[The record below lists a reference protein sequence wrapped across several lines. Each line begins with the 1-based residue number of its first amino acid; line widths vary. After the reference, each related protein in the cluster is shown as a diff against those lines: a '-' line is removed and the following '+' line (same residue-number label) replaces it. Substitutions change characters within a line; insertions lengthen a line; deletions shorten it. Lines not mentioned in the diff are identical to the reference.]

1 MSRCFP
7 GRLRR
12 AQMKVNLV
20 RLVFLPVLAA
30 LVMTGCATTT
40 SEKKMSAED
49 RALCAALDTNKD
61 GKITKE
67 EFMARTNDKEKGLEV
82 YQKCDTG
89 NKGYLNYDEVTNQR
103 WMLPPELTVTT
114 TPVLL
119 PRR

>member
-1 MSRCFP
+1 
-7 GRLRR
+7 
-12 AQMKVNLV
+12 MKGNLV

-30 LVMTGCATTT
+30 LVMTGCATTQET
-40 SEKKMSAED
+40 KMSAED
-49 RALCAALDTNKD
+49 RALCAALDTNHD

-67 EFMARTNDKEKGLEV
+67 EFMARATDKEKALKV

-89 NKGYLNYDEVTNQR
+89 NKGHLTYDEITSQR
-103 WMLPPELTVTT
+103 FMLPPEMTIMT

>member
-1 MSRCFP
+1 MR
-7 GRLRR
+7 
-12 AQMKVNLV
+12 VNLV

-30 LVMTGCATTT
+30 LVMTGCATTP
-40 SEKKMSAED
+40 EKKMSAED

-67 EFMARTNDKEKGLEV
+67 EFMARSTDKEKALKV

-89 NKGYLNYDEVTNQR
+89 NKGYLNYDDVINQR
-103 WMLPPELTVTT
+103 FMLPPELTITT
-114 TPVLL
+114 PPVLL